1 MGQPLYVTWDKP
13 ALEAEVRLTTTE
25 ESPLPTNAR
34 QPTGWRLFQP
44 YIISPWEERLSAR
57 GTGWWDGGSDPYTLG
72 IVANR
77 EPITHIVMLGTRLEQ
92 NPNTAELALTVIA
105 FEVPTAASSGKTD
118 SLFSRAIKGARVK
131 ASLSS
136 LLLSKFNFPTERTSN
151 GS

>member
-1 MGQPLYVTWDKP
+1 
-13 ALEAEVRLTTTE
+13 
-25 ESPLPTNAR
+25 
-34 QPTGWRLFQP
+34 
-44 YIISPWEERLSAR
+44 
-57 GTGWWDGGSDPYTLG
+57 
-72 IVANR
+72 
-77 EPITHIVMLGTRLEQ
+77 MLGTRLEQ